1 MKRISR
7 NLPIAIVLLLAAC
20 SQNEVPV
27 APTNEPTTVEFS
39 SVKPLALD
47 PLTEEYLAK
56 DSTVRVLVYKRVGSS
71 ANLES
76 DIFMGQNTYYVS
88 DTEGKLTACVVDAN
102 GKKIAGTAEK
112 LQLIQGKY
120 DFYAYTPALGITGV
134 PAVGT
139 AGGTKPTI
147 SVKNGNDYALSLT
160 PNEQVYAASTSDP
173 VQTIELATLQRQC
186 AKIIFDIDKHDAV
199 SAGSFNTV
207 VINSATLSDMP
218 NSTYTAKLGESM
230 AGITPDPGNP
240 LSIFEVLNKTNGSQT
255 AYTGEMIVLPRA
267 KQDMLLSMNI
277 KFDTEAAATYT
288 KTIPDVELEPGKEY
302 TFIIRL
308 IKDSILFELEVAD
321 WDGTISLTDD
331 NVGA

>member
-1 MKRISR
+1 MKPKNIY
-7 NLPIAIVLLLAAC
+7 LIAAITLLLASC

-27 APTNEPTTVEFS
+27 VPTNKPTTVEFS

-47 PLTEEYLAK
+47 PGTEYLAENA
-56 DSTVRVLVYKRVGSS
+56 TVRVLAYKRVGT
-71 ANLES
+71 NPDLTK

-88 DTEGKLTACVVDAN
+88 NTQGKLTACTVDAA
-102 GKKIAGTAEK
+102 GIKIGTSTEK

-120 DFYAYTPALGITGV
+120 DFYAFTPAVGITGV
-134 PAVGT
+134 PTIGT
-139 AGGTKPTI
+139 AIAVKPNI
-147 SVKNGNDYALSLT
+147 AVNNGNDYAISLT
-160 PNEQVYAASTSDP
+160 PNEQVYVTSNP

-186 AKIIFDIDKHDAV
+186 TKIIFDIDKHTGV
-199 SAGSFNTV
+199 STSSFTTV

-218 NSTYTAKLGESM
+218 NNTYTAKLGESM

-288 KTIPDVELEPGKEY
+288 KNIPDVELEPGKEY